1 MEAVNFFAAST
12 SSTCYMFMRMLKAAE
27 ISRPSLQCFG
37 NYNIFLDANLMCV
50 CGEAW
55 SVQVFYFP
63 DNPTFSASMQ
73 VTSHYL

>member
-1 MEAVNFFAAST
+1 MEPVIFFAAAT
-12 SSTCYMFMRMLKAAE
+12 SSTCYMFMRMLEAVE
-27 ISRPSLQCFG
+27 ISHLFNVLG
-37 NYNIFLDANLMCV
+37 TTAFFLMCV

-63 DNPTFSASMQ
+63 ENHNFRTSMQ